1 MPGVGRRARLMV
13 DWTVGLFFGR
23 SSSELGQLGHPPDLQ
38 GYLDAPRPE
47 PAAHE
52 TARD

>member
-1 MPGVGRRARLMV
+1 MA

-38 GYLDAPRPE
+38 GLLDSPVQAAVAP
-47 PAAHE
+47 E
-52 TARD
+52 TASD